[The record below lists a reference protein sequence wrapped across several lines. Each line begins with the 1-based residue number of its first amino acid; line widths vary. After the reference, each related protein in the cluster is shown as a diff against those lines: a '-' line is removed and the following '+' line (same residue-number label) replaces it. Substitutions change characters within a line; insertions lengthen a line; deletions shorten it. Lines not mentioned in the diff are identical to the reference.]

1 MNTITPYLV
10 FPGNCKEAM
19 EYYASVFEGEITLM
33 VTFQDSPVPVTDN
46 ASDRIYN
53 SEMRAGDLI
62 IKASDDIPG
71 YEVTQGSNF
80 SLFVPF
86 EHSDRKKSIFERL
99 SKDGKILFPIEDN
112 FGMCKDRFG
121 IQWMV
126 VTEN

>member
-86 EHSDRKKSIFERL
+86 EHSDRKKSIFGRL